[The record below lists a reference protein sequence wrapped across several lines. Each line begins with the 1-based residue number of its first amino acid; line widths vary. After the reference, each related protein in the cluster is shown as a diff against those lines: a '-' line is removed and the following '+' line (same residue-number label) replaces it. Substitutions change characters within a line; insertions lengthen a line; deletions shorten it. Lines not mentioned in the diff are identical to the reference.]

1 VLHTLRAQM
10 PDLRAR
16 YHIKS
21 LKVFGSFSRQDTTP
35 QSDLDLLVEFDEH
48 DHLSL
53 LGYIHLENE
62 LGDLVGVK
70 VDLIEKKML
79 PPPVLERVLGE
90 AVTV

>member
-1 VLHTLRAQM
+1 M
-10 PDLRAR
+10 PDLKAR

-21 LKVFGSFSRQDTTP
+21 LEVFGSFSRQDATP

-70 VDLIEKKML
+70 VDLVEKKML
-79 PPPVLERVLGE
+79 PSPILERVMNE
-90 AVTV
+90 AVRI